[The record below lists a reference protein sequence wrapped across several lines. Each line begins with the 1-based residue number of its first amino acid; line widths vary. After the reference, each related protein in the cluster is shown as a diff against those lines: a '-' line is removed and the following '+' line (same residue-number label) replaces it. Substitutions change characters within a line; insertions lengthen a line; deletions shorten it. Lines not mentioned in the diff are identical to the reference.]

1 MAITTT
7 WKVDIGTQAA
17 PTDFTSRVMSMS
29 ISQQVDVNEIGR
41 GQCIITLLN
50 KDGALTPGGGGT
62 YSSTDWF
69 AQGVYINAKTSVG
82 AGDTSIDVFDG
93 VIVDF
98 DLVDNGVYSTVTITA
113 LDGLTVAAKTVGSQ
127 ITNATFNYKQLYDAL
142 VDRNGIVFPRLGQT
156 NAEGIVTY
164 EWSANAW
171 TVIQGSGAT
180 IFPTTYADALQ
191 TYVIPTVNDVTWPTN
206 ITATGTVTNYN
217 IISLGYTTTRSTANR
232 VTYTFGPANSI
243 AGTDLPFDDDNFQ
256 QAFNNDTLITQA
268 QVKAVS
274 TGATTQTSINSS
286 NTTYGNRTVQY
297 LAVLT
302 ESDTESLNRATLLT
316 NRYGTSRFNPVNIR
330 TSASMV
336 KARAAD
342 AAESTWRNLL
352 GITSGLWQKTT
363 VTWTGSGAAS
373 QTANCVI
380 KGRQINVTPQD
391 TVVTLMLANWPDNH
405 AFILDTDVLGG
416 GDITYDSPIA
426 YDDSGDTYDDTYLD
440 QGDRLG

>member
-1 MAITTT
+1 MAITTS

-41 GQCIITLLN
+41 GQCVITLLN

-69 AQGVYINAKTSVG
+69 AQGVFVNAKTSVG

-98 DLVDNGVYSTVTITA
+98 DLVDNGAYSTVTITA

-127 ITNATFNYKQLYDAL
+127 ITEGTTKYKTLYDAL
-142 VDRNGIVFPRLGQT
+142 VDRNGIVFPRLGGT

-164 EWSANAW
+164 EWSASTW
-171 TVIQGSGAT
+171 DTKQFSGAT

-191 TYVIPTVNDVTWPTN
+191 TYLIPTVSDVTWPTN
-206 ITATGTVTNYN
+206 ITATGTVANYN
-217 IISLGYTTTRSTANR
+217 IRSLGYDATRSSANR
-232 VTYTFGPANSI
+232 VTYTFDPAGSI
-243 AGTDLPFDDDNFQ
+243 SGTDLPFDDDGFQ
-256 QAFNNDTLITQA
+256 QAFNNDTLINQA

-274 TGATTQTSINSS
+274 TGATTQTSTNST
-286 NTTYGNRTVQY
+286 NTSYGNRTVQY

-302 ESDTESLNRATLLT
+302 ESDAKSLDQATILT
-316 NRYGTSRFNPVNIR
+316 NRYGTSRFNPVSIR
-330 TSASMV
+330 TTASMV

-342 AAESTWRNLL
+342 AAETTWRNLL
-352 GITSGLWQKTT
+352 GIATGIWQRT
-363 VTWTGSGAAS
+363 VITWQGSGASS
-373 QTANCVI
+373 QTAYCVI

-391 TVVTLMLANWPDNH
+391 TVVTLMLGNWADNH
-405 AFILDTDVLGG
+405 AFILDTDQ
-416 GDITYDSPIA
+416 
-426 YDDSGDTYDDTYLD
+426 LD
-440 QGDRLG
+440 VDRLGYQ

>member
-29 ISQQVDVNEIGR
+29 ISQQVDVNQVGR

-69 AQGVYINAKTSVG
+69 AQGVYVNALTNTG
-82 AGDTSIDVFDG
+82 AGATSTDVFDG

-127 ITNATFNYKQLYDAL
+127 ITNATFNYKSAYDAL
-142 VDRNGIVFPRLGQT
+142 VDRNGIVFPRLGGT

-164 EWSANAW
+164 EWSASSW
-171 TVIQGSGAT
+171 TIVQNSGAT
-180 IFPTTYADALQ
+180 IFPSTYADALQ
-191 TYVIPTVNDVTWPTN
+191 TYIVPTVSDVTWPTN

-217 IISLGYTTTRSTANR
+217 IRSLGYDATRSSANR
-232 VTYTFGPANSI
+232 VTYTFDPAGSI
-243 AGTDLPFDDDNFQ
+243 SGTDLPFDNDDFE

-302 ESDTESLNRATLLT
+302 ESDAKSLDQATLLT

-330 TSASMV
+330 TTASMV

-342 AAESTWRNLL
+342 AAETTWRNLL
-352 GITSGLWQKTT
+352 GIATGIWQRT
-363 VTWTGSGAAS
+363 VITWQGSGASS
-373 QTANCVI
+373 QTAYCVI

-391 TVVTLMLANWPDNH
+391 TVVTLILGNWADNH
-405 AFILDTDVLGG
+405 AFILDTDQLN
-416 GDITYDSPIA
+416 T
-426 YDDSGDTYDDTYLD
+426 
-440 QGDRLG
+440 DRLGYQ